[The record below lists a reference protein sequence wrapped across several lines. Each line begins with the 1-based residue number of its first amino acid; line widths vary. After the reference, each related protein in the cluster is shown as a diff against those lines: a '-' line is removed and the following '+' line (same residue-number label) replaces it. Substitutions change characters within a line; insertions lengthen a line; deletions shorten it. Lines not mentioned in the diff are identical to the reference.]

1 MAPVLR
7 REYTSR
13 ARMPMSRDA
22 TKGCCMKLRPLILL
36 SIPFA
41 PGDNKAACYLQE
53 PRMRI
58 IVCVETNQ
66 RCAVMMH
73 CYDAWLF

>member
-1 MAPVLR
+1 MFAAALSCVAGLCVTTQAGAQAFPNKPVQVV
-7 REYTSR
+7 
-13 ARMPMSRDA
+13 
-22 TKGCCMKLRPLILL
+22 
-36 SIPFA
+36 IPFA